1 MSIELEMLVWSAV
14 LALVQMLV
22 AVLGATTQVGLPRLA
37 GNREAMPALSG
48 WAARAQRAHL
58 NMLESLVV
66 FAIAVLVAEIA
77 GRTNDLT
84 ALGATLFFWARLA
97 YAVVY
102 VAGIPCL
109 RTLVWG
115 VGLAGIVLVLSQ
127 LF

>member
-14 LALVQMLV
+14 LALGQMV
-22 AVLGATTQVGLPRLA
+22 IAVLGAQVQVGLPRLA

-48 WAARAQRAHL
+48 WAGRAQRAHL

-66 FAIAVLVAEIA
+66 FAIAVLVAEAA
-77 GRTNDLT
+77 GRTNETT

-97 YAVVY
+97 YAIVY
-102 VAGIPCL
+102 VVGIPWL
-109 RTLVWG
+109 RTLVWA
-115 VGLAGIVLVLSQ
+115 VGLAGIVLILSQ